1 MLVGIDLYRLQGTW
15 YNEAFWVW
23 AERVK
28 GSPAEAEF
36 FRLGVSGKELVRL
49 LRRKGILCYSPPQ
62 RMFLWLPTVRERRVR
77 SRPFDP
83 GL

>member
-28 GSPAEAEF
+28 GSQAEAEFF
-36 FRLGVSGKELVRL
+36 FRLGVSGKELGAVSCDER
-49 LRRKGILCYSPPQ
+49 GSLCYSPPQ
-62 RMFLWLPTVRERRVR
+62 RMFLWLPTVEDV
-77 SRPFDP
+77 
-83 GL
+83 G

>member
-28 GSPAEAEF
+28 GSPAGAEF

-49 LRRKGILCYSPPQ
+49 LRRKGILC
-62 RMFLWLPTVRERRVR
+62 
-77 SRPFDP
+77 
-83 GL
+83 